1 MITAIRPLST
11 RSSTC
16 LEFVVEANGSPITH
30 IYRSP
35 FARSSSFVHL
45 RPALAGSLPAAGR
58 SGISQIAI
66 SRPRGYFGVG
76 RDLFEIDGTAPR
88 GVSPGVPAVS
98 IATVNVVARLRRT
111 VPTRFND
118 ERIAVVN
125 WPAAENRVVIA
136 EFHG

>member
-1 MITAIRPLST
+1 MST
-11 RSSTC
+11 RPTAC
-16 LEFVVEANGSPITH
+16 LEFVVEADGSPFTH

-35 FARSSSFVHL
+35 FARSSAYVHL
-45 RPALAGSLPAAGR
+45 RPALPGLLPATGR
-58 SGISQIAI
+58 AGISRISI

-76 RDLFEIDGTAPR
+76 RDLFEIDGAAPP

-98 IATVNVVARLRRT
+98 LATINVAARLRRT
-111 VPTRFND
+111 VLTRFND